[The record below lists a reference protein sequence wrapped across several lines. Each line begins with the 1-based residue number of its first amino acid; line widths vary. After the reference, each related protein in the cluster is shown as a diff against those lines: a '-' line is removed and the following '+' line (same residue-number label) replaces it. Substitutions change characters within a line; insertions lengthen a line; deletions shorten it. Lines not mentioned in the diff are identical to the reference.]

1 MPQEQPDQSP
11 IVQAQQ
17 PYQSPV
23 EQQIPQGQPQ
33 TPTLSREEIL
43 AMSRNENKN
52 GDERERQY
60 FQKGNSAAFAT
71 SLLIASVIL
80 LAAVIRDDR
89 YPCEIML
96 LFTASQAVNSLIIS
110 KGAVKTRKVYLVLG
124 IAFVILAVFFLVGWI
139 LQMCGVM
146 K

>member
-1 MPQEQPDQSP
+1 MEDNELNPQTENSLQDK
-11 IVQAQQ
+11 QAQETQ
-17 PYQSPV
+17 AQ
-23 EQQIPQGQPQ
+23 EAA
-33 TPTLSREEIL
+33 PTREEIL
-43 AMSRNENKN
+43 EASREENKN

-71 SLLIASVIL
+71 ALLVASAIL
-80 LAAVIRDDR
+80 IAAVIRDDR

-96 LFTASQAVNSLIIS
+96 LITASQAANSLIIFRGS
-110 KGAVKTRKVYLVLG
+110 VKTRKLYLVFG
-124 IAFVILAVFFLVGWI
+124 IMFVILAVFFLVGWI